1 MGKISTKIF
10 IKSQEIFFVGTTA
23 NDGRVNI
30 SPKGMD
36 SFRVLNANKI
46 IWINITDSGNETA
59 A

>member
-30 SPKGMD
+30 SPKE
-36 SFRVLNANKI
+36 
-46 IWINITDSGNETA
+46 WILLEF
-59 A
+59 